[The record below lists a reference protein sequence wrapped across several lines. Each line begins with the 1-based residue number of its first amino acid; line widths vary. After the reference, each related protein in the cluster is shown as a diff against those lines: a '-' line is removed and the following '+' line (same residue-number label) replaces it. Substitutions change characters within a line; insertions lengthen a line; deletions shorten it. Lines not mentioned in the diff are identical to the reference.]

1 MNEAPHEV
9 LVAEKATVRD
19 EGDRNI
25 VPLCGVKVTIAQ
37 PGFQPTL
44 SRVLK
49 VSTLENA
56 PHPGIRGLN

>member
-1 MNEAPHEV
+1 MNGAPHEL
-9 LVAEKATVRD
+9 LVAEKAAVRD

-25 VPLCGVKVTIAQ
+25 VPVCGVKLTIAQ

-44 SRVLK
+44 SRVLE

-56 PHPGIRGLN
+56 PHLGIRGLN